1 MKKIALLILFSINI
15 IVMAQVGAERN
26 LTGAANPEEL
36 VTLSPTM
43 TFNQVIPIL
52 NRVSQK
58 IANKRIISTVSIET
72 PISIEINRVPYKKAL
87 DMICNLL
94 DLIYD
99 ETEDAIYIKRRIP
112 DLPAG
117 EARTID
123 EKIYAPVDAREIKIS
138 AVFFEADYEK
148 SKEVGIDWKLVL
160 SKNNLKLGFDLRT
173 QAKQAEQQQQILPP
187 RWDFNYENTGLD
199 FGDYVGDITALFRLF
214 EANNM
219 GEIIASPSIV
229 VRDKMTGKIQIG
241 SDFSVKQRDFAGNTI
256 ERFYSAGS
264 IIEVSPYYYKKDD
277 IDYILLKISVE
288 RSTFFPS
295 ELTTEIKKTQAISD
309 ILLVNGEETVI
320 GGLYVNEETVVRNGI
335 PILKDLPWW
344 VFGIRYLTGSD
355 QKVIRKK
362 ELVILIKA
370 ELLPTLKERA
380 IYIKSRDAL
389 REQLERNKEEENQKR
404 QRLFLKQN

>member
-1 MKKIALLILFSINI
+1 MKKLLFIFLINLN
-15 IVMAQVGAERN
+15 VVFFAQVGSERQ
-26 LTGAANPEEL
+26 LTGASNPEEL

-43 TFNQVIPIL
+43 TYNQVIPIL

-72 PISIEINRVPYKKAL
+72 PISIEINRVPYKRAL
-87 DMICNLL
+87 DMICNIF

-112 DLPAG
+112 DLPVG
-117 EARTID
+117 EASTVD
-123 EKIYAPVDAREIKIS
+123 EKIYAPVDAREIKIT

-148 SKEVGIDWKLVL
+148 SKEVGIDWKLIL
-160 SKNNLKLGFDLRT
+160 SKGNLNVGFDLRT
-173 QAKQAEQQQQILPP
+173 QAKQQQELQIKPP
-187 RWDFNYENTGLD
+187 RLDLTYENTGID
-199 FGDYVGDITALFRLF
+199 VGDFVGDVTALFRLF
-214 EANNM
+214 ESNNL

-264 IIEVSPYYYKKDD
+264 IIEVTPYYYKKDE

-320 GGLYVNEETVVRNGI
+320 GGLYVNEETVVRSGI

-404 QRLFLKQN
+404 QRLFLKEN